1 MGIPS
6 ADARAREAEIE
17 TAHPAST
24 GRVRRAFD
32 LPPLAALR
40 RVEERGVVLALVVVF
55 VGATFT
61 SSSFLQRENVYG
73 ILQDVTFLGVI
84 VVGLAFALVA
94 GEIDISVGSVYGLTS
109 VVTAVLLRDGHP
121 LGLAVLA
128 GLATG
133 LGCGLAN
140 GIAAWL
146 IRVPAVIVTLATLGI
161 YRGFALVVANSAP
174 VTGLPENDFFFN
186 SFGNG
191 TFWGGFPWLA
201 LIFLA
206 VALVGGLALARTA
219 FGFRVYSVG
228 SNPLAARLIGIGV
241 TRVRVSVLALSG
253 LCAGVAGVLS
263 VSYLSGA
270 TATGGQGY
278 ELDALAAVI
287 IGGVKL
293 AGGRGTI
300 LGVVLGLF
308 IVGIVRNML
317 VLTGV
322 SPSWQQAVSGAVLVT
337 AVALERVTRARETG
351 R

>member
-1 MGIPS
+1 
-6 ADARAREAEIE
+6 
-17 TAHPAST
+17 
-24 GRVRRAFD
+24 VLD
-32 LPPLAALR
+32 LPLVGALR
-40 RVEERGVVLALVVVF
+40 RVEERGVILALVVVF

-61 SSSFLQRENVYG
+61 SDAFVQRENLYG
-73 ILQDVTFLGVI
+73 ILQDVTFLGFI
-84 VVGLAFALVA
+84 VVGVAFALIA

-109 VVTAVLLRDGHP
+109 VVTAVLLRDGQP
-121 LGLAVLA
+121 LGVAILA

-133 LGCGLAN
+133 LGCGVAN
-140 GIAAWL
+140 GVAAWL

-161 YRGFALVVANSAP
+161 YRGFALVIANSAP
-174 VTGLPENDFFFN
+174 VTGLPPNDAFYN
-186 SFGNG
+186 SFVA
-191 TFWGGFPWLA
+191 GF
-201 LIFLA
+201 
-206 VALVGGLALARTA
+206 VLARTA

-228 SNPLAARLIGIGV
+228 SSPLAARLIGIGV
-241 TRVRVSVLALSG
+241 TRIRISVLAFSG
-253 LCAGVAGVLS
+253 LCAGTAGVLS

-270 TATGGQGY
+270 TPTGGGGY

-322 SPSWQQAVSGAVLVT
+322 SPSWQQAVSGAVLLT
-337 AVALERVTRARETG
+337 AVALERIARAREAG